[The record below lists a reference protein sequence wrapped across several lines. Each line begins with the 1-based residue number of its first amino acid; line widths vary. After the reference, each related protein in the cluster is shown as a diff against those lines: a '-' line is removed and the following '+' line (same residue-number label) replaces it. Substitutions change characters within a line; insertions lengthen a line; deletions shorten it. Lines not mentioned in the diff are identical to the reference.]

1 MTSVISTT
9 GSQTT
14 STGNS
19 LLALQK
25 QNNANAVYDELP
37 TPTSITGEET
47 NFVNGVVVTNLTG
60 GNKNISKKIKRLLNN
75 NNKINRNMKRM
86 EKNEREINR
95 MRNMLRKMSKGVNNK
110 RNTRKKN
117 NNKKNNKNNTRRK
130 RVFQLVDYPKEG
142 EMFGNYTGTHPKQAA
157 LKIMTVL
164 ARRINLKNTNNN
176 NQIVFWIMDKE
187 SGKKYCYTG
196 TRIKLVKPKVVK
208 RGNNKINYWHKNSL
222 MECKHQGVNKIMM
235 ENNNSNNNNI
245 NNINKKSNNRKN
257 SNVVRRKKRRRRVS
271 N

>member
-14 STGNS
+14 STNNS

-25 QNNANAVYDELP
+25 QNTANAVYDELP

-47 NFVNGVVVTNLTG
+47 LYVDGVVVTNLSG
-60 GNKNISKKIKRLLNN
+60 GNKNISMKIKRLLNN
-75 NNKINRNMKRM
+75 NNKIKNNMKKM
-86 EKNEREINR
+86 EKNEREINK
-95 MRNMLRKMSKGVNNK
+95 MRNMLRKMNNK
-110 RNTRKKN
+110 RNTRK
-117 NNKKNNKNNTRRK
+117 NNKNNNNKNNNNNNNNTKSRK

-157 LKIMTVL
+157 NKVMTVL

-196 TRIKLVKPKVVK
+196 TRIKLVKPKVVR

-222 MECKHQGVNKIMM
+222 IECKHQGVNKIMM
-235 ENNNSNNNNI
+235 ENNNNKKISNKNNSNN
-245 NNINKKSNNRKN
+245 
-257 SNVVRRKKRRRRVS
+257 VRRKKMKRVS

>member
-235 ENNNSNNNNI
+235 EN
-245 NNINKKSNNRKN
+245 

>member
-14 STGNS
+14 STSNS
-19 LLALQK
+19 LTALQK

-47 NFVNGVVVTNLTG
+47 LYVDGVVVTNLSG

-75 NNKINRNMKRM
+75 NNKINKNMKRM
-86 EKNEREINR
+86 EKNEMEINK
-95 MRNMLRKMSKGVNNK
+95 MRNMLRRMNKGVNNK

-117 NNKKNNKNNTRRK
+117 NNKNNTRRK

-157 LKIMTVL
+157 NKVMTVL

-176 NQIVFWIMDKE
+176 NQIVFWIIDKE

-235 ENNNSNNNNI
+235 EN
-245 NNINKKSNNRKN
+245 

>member
-142 EMFGNYTGTHPKQAA
+142 EMFGNYIGTHPKQAA
-157 LKIMTVL
+157 NKVMTKL

-235 ENNNSNNNNI
+235 EN
-245 NNINKKSNNRKN
+245 

>member
-47 NFVNGVVVTNLTG
+47 LYVDGVVVTNLSG

-75 NNKINRNMKRM
+75 NNKINKNMKRM
-86 EKNEREINR
+86 EKNEMEINK
-95 MRNMLRKMSKGVNNK
+95 MRNMLRRMNKGVNNK

-117 NNKKNNKNNTRRK
+117 NNKNNTRRK

-157 LKIMTVL
+157 NKVMTVL

-176 NQIVFWIMDKE
+176 NQIVFWIIDKE

-235 ENNNSNNNNI
+235 EN
-245 NNINKKSNNRKN
+245 

>member
-14 STGNS
+14 STGNN

-47 NFVNGVVVTNLTG
+47 NFVNGFVVTNLTG

-75 NNKINRNMKRM
+75 NNNKINRNMKRM
-86 EKNEREINR
+86 EKNEREINK

-117 NNKKNNKNNTRRK
+117 KNKNKNNTRRK
-130 RVFQLVDYPKEG
+130 RVFQLIDYPKEG

-157 LKIMTVL
+157 NKVMTAL

-176 NQIVFWIMDKE
+176 NQIVFWIIDKE

-196 TRIKLVKPKVVK
+196 TRIKLVKPKVVR
-208 RGNNKINYWHKNSL
+208 RGNKKINYWHKNSL
-222 MECKHQGVNKIMM
+222 IECKLQGVNNIMM
-235 ENNNSNNNNI
+235 KNNN
-245 NNINKKSNNRKN
+245 KKN

>member
-9 GSQTT
+9 GTQST
-14 STGNS
+14 STSNS
-19 LLALQK
+19 LTALQK
-25 QNNANAVYDELP
+25 QNTVNASYDELP

-47 NFVNGVVVTNLTG
+47 NYVNGVVVTNFTG

-86 EKNEREINR
+86 EKNEREINK
-95 MRNMLRKMSKGVNNK
+95 MRNILRKMSKGVNNK

-117 NNKKNNKNNTRRK
+117 KNKNKNNTRRK
-130 RVFQLVDYPKEG
+130 RVFQLIDYPKEG
-142 EMFGNYTGTHPKQAA
+142 QMFGNYTGTHPKQAA
-157 LKIMTVL
+157 NKVMTAL

-176 NQIVFWIMDKE
+176 NQIVFWIIDKE

-235 ENNNSNNNNI
+235 ENSNKN
-245 NNINKKSNNRKN
+245 N
-257 SNVVRRKKRRRRVS
+257 SNVVRRKRRRRVR

>member
-86 EKNEREINR
+86 EKNEREINK

-110 RNTRKKN
+110 RNTRNTRKNN

-130 RVFQLVDYPKEG
+130 RVFQLVGYPKEG
-142 EMFGNYTGTHPKQAA
+142 QMFGNYTGTHPKQAA
-157 LKIMTVL
+157 NKVMTAL
-164 ARRINLKNTNNN
+164 AKRINLKNTNNN
-176 NQIVFWIMDKE
+176 NQIVFWIIDKE

-196 TRIKLVKPKVVK
+196 TRIKLVKPKVVR
-208 RGNNKINYWHKNSL
+208 RGNKKINYWHKNSL
-222 MECKHQGVNKIMM
+222 IECKLQGVNNIMM
-235 ENNNSNNNNI
+235 KNNN
-245 NNINKKSNNRKN
+245 KKN

>member
-14 STGNS
+14 STSNS
-19 LLALQK
+19 LTALQK

-47 NFVNGVVVTNLTG
+47 LYVDGVVVTNLSG

-75 NNKINRNMKRM
+75 NNKINKNMKRM
-86 EKNEREINR
+86 EKNEMEINK
-95 MRNMLRKMSKGVNNK
+95 MRNMLRRMNKGVNNK
-110 RNTRKKN
+110 INT
-117 NNKKNNKNNTRRK
+117 KKNNKNNTRKK

-157 LKIMTVL
+157 NKVMTVL

-176 NQIVFWIMDKE
+176 NQIVFWIIDKE

-235 ENNNSNNNNI
+235 EN
-245 NNINKKSNNRKN
+245 

>member
-9 GSQTT
+9 GTQTT
-14 STGNS
+14 TANNT

-25 QNNANAVYDELP
+25 QNTANAFYDELSV
-37 TPTSITGEET
+37 PTSITGEET
-47 NFVNGVVVTNLTG
+47 LYADGVVVTKLTG
-60 GNKNISKKIKRLLNN
+60 GNKNISMKIKRLLNN
-75 NNKINRNMKRM
+75 NMNKM
-86 EKNEREINR
+86 EKNEREINK
-95 MRNMLRKMSKGVNNK
+95 MRNILRKMNKG
-110 RNTRKKN
+110 KN
-117 NNKKNNKNNTRRK
+117 NNKNTRNK
-130 RVFQLVDYPKEG
+130 RVFQLVDYPKKG
-142 EMFGNYTGTHPKQAA
+142 EMFGNYNGTYPKQAA
-157 LKIMTVL
+157 NKVMTVL

-196 TRIKLVKPKVVK
+196 TRIKLVKPKVVR

-235 ENNNSNNNNI
+235 ENNN
-245 NNINKKSNNRKN
+245 NKIKKKNKN
-257 SNVVRRKKRRRRVS
+257 SNVIRRKRRRKVR

>member
-14 STGNS
+14 STGNN

-47 NFVNGVVVTNLTG
+47 NFVNGFVVTNLTG

-75 NNKINRNMKRM
+75 NNNKINRNMKRM
-86 EKNEREINR
+86 EKNEREINK

-110 RNTRKKN
+110 RNTRNTRKNN

-130 RVFQLVDYPKEG
+130 RVFQLVGYPKEG
-142 EMFGNYTGTHPKQAA
+142 QMFGNYTGTHPKQAA
-157 LKIMTVL
+157 NKVMTKL

-176 NQIVFWIMDKE
+176 NQIVFWIIDKE

-196 TRIKLVKPKVVK
+196 TRIKLVKPKVVR
-208 RGNNKINYWHKNSL
+208 RGNKKINYWHKNSL
-222 MECKHQGVNKIMM
+222 IECKLQGVNNIMM
-235 ENNNSNNNNI
+235 KNNN
-245 NNINKKSNNRKN
+245 KKN